1 MIKSS
6 LTSIEA
12 LTHYNPNLS
21 ISLACDASSGIFHTQ
36 SDGKRKV
43 IAYASCR
50 LSQAEKNYAQ
60 IQKEVCQSSIMY
72 RSSVSTLWEEWF
84 IDYFHYIITDVTCI

>member
-50 LSQAEKNYAQ
+50 LSQVEKTMP
-60 IQKEVCQSSIMY
+60 KFKKKFCQSSMMY
-72 RSSVSTLWEEWF
+72 RSLVSDYGKNGLLIIF
-84 IDYFHYIITDVTCI
+84 IT